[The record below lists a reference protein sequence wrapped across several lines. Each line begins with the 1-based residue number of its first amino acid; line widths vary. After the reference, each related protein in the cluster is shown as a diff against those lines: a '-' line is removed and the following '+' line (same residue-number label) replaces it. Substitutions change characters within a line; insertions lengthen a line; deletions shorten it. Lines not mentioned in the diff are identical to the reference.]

1 MVLKE
6 DCVKFWTAKFRILSQ
21 SLTHSV
27 PSTQSTG
34 FHPGDR
40 HGLHPEHEHGH
51 EHGHGH
57 GHGHGHDIV
66 HVHHHGRIHALED
79 AL

>member
-6 DCVKFWTAKFRILSQ
+6 DCVKFWTAKFGTLGQ

-40 HGLHPEHEHGH
+40 HGLHPEH
-51 EHGHGH
+51 GHGH
-57 GHGHGHDIV
+57 GHGHGHDRDHV
-66 HVHHHGRIHALED
+66 HVHHHGHTHALED
-79 AL
+79 TL